1 MTHPTSCFLEI
12 SITNGYGNYHEEI
25 KTENEKMIFG
35 QTYSRNFEIITQVG
49 CNKNIDGGALISD
62 CAILESVYI

>member
-1 MTHPTSCFLEI
+1 
-12 SITNGYGNYHEEI
+12 
-25 KTENEKMIFG
+25 MIFG

-62 CAILESVYI
+62 CAILESVYIQIFRNLDRYRIENSTDILSY